1 MQRRKRLKTKQLQSA
16 IAPYSLHDILHELKQ
31 RGDVEWYEIGKITTI
46 IKLTVTTDL
55 ATLLKEQTTP
65 IANPRPYIAN
75 KSNDPWKKRQK
86 G

>member
-1 MQRRKRLKTKQLQSA
+1 MQRRKALKTKKLQEA
-16 IAPYSLHDILHELKQ
+16 VAPHSLADILHELKQ
-31 RGDVEWYEIGKITTI
+31 RGDVEWYEIGKITTT
-46 IKLTVTTDL
+46 IKLTVTVDL

-86 G
+86 S